1 MRASLFLV
9 VSVFTLLA
17 TLCILIKSANAA
29 PIAGVEPF
37 QRPQDAPV
45 IEWVKHDQ
53 GWYQHA
59 LTGIQPPYPISLYFL
74 DNQGY
79 WYTPFNRPGMTGR
92 YDLRG
97 WHQPPP

>member
-1 MRASLFLV
+1 MRVHLIISGGML
-9 VSVFTLLA
+9 
-17 TLCILIKSANAA
+17 TLCAAFSTSAEY
-29 PIAGVEPF
+29 PIAGLEPS
-37 QRPQDAPV
+37 QRPQGAPI

-53 GWYQHA
+53 SWYQHA
-59 LTGIQPPYPISLYFL
+59 LTGIQAPYPSSLYFL
-74 DNQGY
+74 DNQGN